1 MPGFYEKGEASY
13 ATRQV
18 KLQEGTGFY
27 EPIKKLKL
35 KTFSSV
41 KRGSLIKGTDKEIVL
56 KADNRVFGHMLLIAQ
71 NRKLDM
77 KEVLC
82 YPLGPKPWA
91 LVNADG
97 TLKKTGKAK
106 LSSHLEKQADFV
118 DLPNG
123 SSAAIIDAMGIVQKI
138 RGENCTFGEVS
149 ENILKSILNHA
160 CKSQ

>member
-1 MPGFYEKGEASY
+1 MPGFYEKGEAAY

-77 KEVLC
+77 KEILC
-82 YPLGPKPWA
+82 YPLGRKPWA

-97 TLKKTGKAK
+97 TLKKTGKQNSIHILQSK
-106 LSSHLEKQADFV
+106 LILLTCQMVQAQ
-118 DLPNG
+118 L
-123 SSAAIIDAMGIVQKI
+123 SLMLW
-138 RGENCTFGEVS
+138 E
-149 ENILKSILNHA
+149 
-160 CKSQ
+160 